1 MVSLTAQV
9 NACGP
14 FIHEFYTVG
23 DDEFNHEGPVGGR
36 SAFLWDKAA
45 AFIDAVAQSRGCARE
60 ELSVL
65 EVGASDGWLLNLLWR
80 RYGMRDLTGLE
91 PRGHSIERGRRARAL
106 LGIEDGVAH
115 FAGDPGNWPDEL
127 TGRMWDV
134 VICFGV
140 IHHLPDIQ
148 GFLHNIASRTRY
160 GALFETLTLD
170 DDLITNDLTEA
181 LEPKD
186 IIYGR
191 GGVARQVSLCGV
203 KLESNILWGSTVNTG
218 VVMVPAIR
226 ALTWMTESAGFEIL
240 GMEGGFESQLDSD
253 HPLASSHRKHFHS
266 SVIATRIPDRTA
278 SDNLDRQARDIL
290 LAQETASCLKPLP
303 KSTLD
308 RLTAII
314 ETRTGAYADSL
325 AAAVAEITDG
335 LPTDQ
340 ADIVRALVH
349 VPETKLAF
357 EWGKFHA
364 STGNR
369 DVAAQALHQIVD
381 NPCDDWRSCYRS
393 FYLLSLLEPETHSEW
408 QRLCL
413 FANPEFPLHE
423 LPGSYNEAFPA

>member
-23 DDEFNHEGPVGGR
+23 NDEFNHEGPVGGR
-36 SAFLWDKAA
+36 SAFLWEKAA
-45 AFIDAVAQSRGCARE
+45 SFIDSVAQSRGCARE

-65 EVGASDGWLLNLLWR
+65 EVGASDGWLLNLLWH

-91 PRGHSIERGRRARAL
+91 PRGHSIARGREARAL
-106 LGIEDGVAH
+106 LGIDDGVAH
-115 FAGDPGNWPDEL
+115 FTGDPGNWPEAL
-127 TGRMWDV
+127 SSRTWDV

-140 IHHLPDIQ
+140 IHHLSDVQ
-148 GFLHNIASRTRY
+148 GFLNNIASRTRY
-160 GALFETLTLD
+160 GALFETLTLN
-170 DDLITNDLTEA
+170 DDLVTDDLTDA

-218 VVMVPAIR
+218 IVMVPAVR
-226 ALTWMTESAGFEIL
+226 ALTWMTESAGFEIV
-240 GMEGGFESQLDSD
+240 GMEGGFETQLDTS

-266 SVIATRIPDRTA
+266 SVISTRIPDRTPT
-278 SDNLDRQARDIL
+278 DDLDRQAREIL
-290 LAQETASCLKPLP
+290 LSQEIASCLKPLP

-308 RLTAII
+308 RLSGII
-314 ETRTGAYADSL
+314 ESQAGAYAETL
-325 AAAVAEITDG
+325 AKAVGEITEG
-335 LPTDQ
+335 LTADQ

-357 EWGKFHA
+357 EWAKFHA
-364 STGNR
+364 SMGDR
-369 DVAAQALHQIVD
+369 DAAAQSLHRIVD

-393 FYLLSLLEPETHSEW
+393 FYLLSLLEPDARAEW

-413 FANPEFPLHE
+413 FANPEFPLQE
-423 LPGSYNEAFPA
+423 LPGSYSKAFQA